1 MTLPFENDT
10 STIIKKLVKA
20 SLKSEKR
27 RNLMVVIA
35 VALAA
40 FLICFVSVVSV
51 SLAQIQRN
59 QVVDTYEAVWS
70 GIDENDIENL
80 KKQPEFSRV
89 GGYYMLGQET
99 SEQGYTASYVYMDE
113 EMTYIARDQVN
124 LVEGRL
130 PEKEN
135 EVAVSKYFLSAYGN
149 NSKIG
154 EAVML
159 DTESFHGEYIVTG
172 ITDNVG
178 EKETNSC
185 AIVLS
190 KDALTGWKGFD
201 PENYRAYVH
210 FQNDTQL
217 DEATMT
223 AYCRE
228 IIEKYDLPPVVMND
242 RYFTYYERSIDFTA
256 VGGIALLVLI
266 GGYVVIQSIFRISI
280 NDKIQS
286 YGQLRTIGATSK
298 QIKQIVRRE
307 GYRLGSIGI
316 LIGVVVGVGIGLVL
330 FPKGFN
336 TLYYGTSAILSV
348 VVSWFMVSISIR
360 KPIKMAS
367 RISPLEAVRFS
378 VEQTTVYKR
387 KKTIR
392 LTPFSMGIANFK
404 RDCKKTIAIVASLS
418 LGGICLLII
427 TSVLLTKSP
436 EQYARQFY
444 PDGDYAIHLDSQ
456 KSEIAIMTE
465 GNPLNTTL
473 KEELLSIDGVLD
485 VIEKRE
491 AFIGKVA
498 VADGY
503 STGGA
508 SDILSEENYQE
519 AEQALVKGDMPKD
532 KNEIL
537 ISQLIYDYIGKN
549 ADIEIGSTLDFTA
562 EQKTVPVTL
571 AGIFDAKKVTNGYGT
586 LAMDSTQIYLSREL
600 AQQLFP
606 NIENFDY
613 SWTIVSDPGKE
624 QSVETGLRNVITN
637 HNDIS
642 LSTFSEMVEYNE
654 MQNEMMFGGMQALS
668 WLVFL
673 FGVINLINTTLS
685 NQISRKRENSI
696 LRSIGLTQKQ
706 LCKMN
711 IYEGMC
717 YALFSTVA
725 TLSVGLPIAIVICR
739 EISKIA
745 FAGKIVPYQF
755 PILEMGLFIL
765 VLFGMELILSV
776 WTVRRQKK
784 QSLIE
789 QMREM
794 E

>member
-1 MTLPFENDT
+1 MSFDYYFCAFN
-10 STIIKKLVKA
+10 K
-20 SLKSEKR
+20 
-27 RNLMVVIA
+27 IA
-35 VALAA
+35 GTV
-40 FLICFVSVVSV
+40 
-51 SLAQIQRN
+51 R
-59 QVVDTYEAVWS
+59 T
-70 GIDENDIENL
+70 
-80 KKQPEFSRV
+80 
-89 GGYYMLGQET
+89 T
-99 SEQGYTASYVYMDE
+99 
-113 EMTYIARDQVN
+113 
-124 LVEGRL
+124 
-130 PEKEN
+130 
-135 EVAVSKYFLSAYGN
+135 
-149 NSKIG
+149 
-154 EAVML
+154 
-159 DTESFHGEYIVTG
+159 
-172 ITDNVG
+172 
-178 EKETNSC
+178 
-185 AIVLS
+185 VLS
-190 KDALTGWKGFD
+190 RRGLCDSFRFTKIRNCD
-201 PENYRAYVH
+201 
-210 FQNDTQL
+210 
-217 DEATMT
+217 
-223 AYCRE
+223 
-228 IIEKYDLPPVVMND
+228 YD
-242 RYFTYYERSIDFTA
+242 R
-256 VGGIALLVLI
+256 G
-266 GGYVVIQSIFRISI
+266 
-280 NDKIQS
+280 K
-286 YGQLRTIGATSK
+286 
-298 QIKQIVRRE
+298 
-307 GYRLGSIGI
+307 
-316 LIGVVVGVGIGLVL
+316 
-330 FPKGFN
+330 
-336 TLYYGTSAILSV
+336 
-348 VVSWFMVSISIR
+348 
-360 KPIKMAS
+360 
-367 RISPLEAVRFS
+367 S
-378 VEQTTVYKR
+378 VEYHIERRTVVHRRSVGCYR
-387 KKTIR
+387 K
-392 LTPFSMGIANFK
+392 A
-404 RDCKKTIAIVASLS
+404 
-418 LGGICLLII
+418 
-427 TSVLLTKSP
+427 
-436 EQYARQFY
+436 
-444 PDGDYAIHLDSQ
+444 
-456 KSEIAIMTE
+456 
-465 GNPLNTTL
+465 
-473 KEELLSIDGVLD
+473 
-485 VIEKRE
+485 E

-765 VLFGMELILSV
+765 VLFRNGTDFVCLDSPQAEKAILDCYKCGR
-776 WTVRRQKK
+776 WNN
-784 QSLIE
+784 LMDLAE
-789 QMREM
+789 QYGPLHFIIVF
-794 E
+794 